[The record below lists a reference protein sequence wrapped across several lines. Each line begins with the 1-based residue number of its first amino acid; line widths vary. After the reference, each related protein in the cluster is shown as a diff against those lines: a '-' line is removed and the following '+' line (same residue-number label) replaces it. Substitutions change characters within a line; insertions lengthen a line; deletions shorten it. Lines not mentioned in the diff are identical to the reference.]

1 MPEASSKTLV
11 FEPTDI
17 FDFEFEQQPQA
28 QSPRHSQEGPSTST
42 APTIFTNKDVV
53 NSTSALLMGDEGLS
67 RPISPHMSTPP
78 PDFDPDEN
86 WEDEMAMMEMERE
99 FAGLQNEPLRRD
111 NENEE
116 RTQSEISGKG
126 NDKKTIGD
134 DFLSTGI
141 FDFDAPVAS
150 CRSCSVSPK
159 ACSYLL
165 WVASRVTLTPSSD
178 IPTISLHQLPKEKE
192 SQSGLVKPARPCTLP
207 SLMAVTTDGEIVTF
221 QRRWKPQAIS
231 PLVCILLSFHEA
243 HWLT

>member
-1 MPEASSKTLV
+1 MPEASSETLV

-28 QSPRHSQEGPSTST
+28 QSPRHSEDRPSTPA
-42 APTIFTNKDVV
+42 APTVSTNKDVL
-53 NSTSALLMGDEGLS
+53 NNTSALLMGDEGLS

-86 WEDEMAMMEMERE
+86 WEDEMAMMEMEKE
-99 FAGLQNEPLRRD
+99 LAGLQDERLGSD
-111 NENEE
+111 NENEDQ
-116 RTQSEISGKG
+116 TQSRINGKG
-126 NDKKTIGD
+126 NDKETTGD

-159 ACSYLL
+159 ACSCSL
-165 WVASRVTLTPSSD
+165 WVASRVTLTPPLD

-192 SQSGLVKPARPCTLP
+192 PQSGLVKPKRPCTLP
-207 SLMAVTTDGEIVTF
+207 SLMAATADGEIVIF

-243 HWLT
+243 Y